1 MGSADFGYRAF
12 TFCGASF
19 QTLRSSSALSAFAR
33 RYSRNR
39 GCFLFLCLLRCFTS
53 ARSLLTPMHSA
64 QGTPKGGLPHSD
76 TPGSR
81 LGYQLPWAFRR
92 FLRPSSPLDAKTSTV
107 CPFAWSY
114 QPDADAVLADPLDPG
129 QLFPW
134 WPCIRHQVSSPTAT
148 HSRAKPG
155 TDPAAYGTAKSRSR
169 CGSDAG
175 ENHQARSVQQLP
187 SLARCSMHR

>member
-1 MGSADFGYRAF
+1 MTGKQIPSLGVERAPAYSHPFGRGADHPLRSRQRWRGPIRRADFGYRAF

-53 ARSLLTPMHSA
+53 ARSLPTPMHSA

-107 CPFAWSY
+107 CPFAWS
-114 QPDADAVLADPLDPG
+114 G
-129 QLFPW
+129 
-134 WPCIRHQVSSPTAT
+134 
-148 HSRAKPG
+148 
-155 TDPAAYGTAKSRSR
+155 
-169 CGSDAG
+169 
-175 ENHQARSVQQLP
+175 
-187 SLARCSMHR
+187 